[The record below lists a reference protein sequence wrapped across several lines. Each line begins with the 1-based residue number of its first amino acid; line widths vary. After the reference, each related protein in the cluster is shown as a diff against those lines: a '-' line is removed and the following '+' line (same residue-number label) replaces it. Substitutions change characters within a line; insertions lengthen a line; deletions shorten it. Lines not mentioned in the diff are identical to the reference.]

1 MVFNRSH
8 RFYSCLSFASVK
20 VGGREICKMFS
31 FFVFAPVFGFH
42 CLAFIELVSWSLYLV
57 SNGTIHNFA
66 AYRWYTT
73 TTYDIILPFYQQI
86 AKPKDMALKLLR
98 CVRWTCEIE
107 IPADDTVNGLNPGV
121 TCSTVV

>member
-1 MVFNRSH
+1 MVSNRSH

-57 SNGTIHNFA
+57 SNVRYTILQL
-66 AYRWYTT
+66 T
-73 TTYDIILPFYQQI
+73 DGIQ
-86 AKPKDMALKLLR
+86 LLLM
-98 CVRWTCEIE
+98 I
-107 IPADDTVNGLNPGV
+107 
-121 TCSTVV
+121 

>member
-1 MVFNRSH
+1 MVSNRSH

-31 FFVFAPVFGFH
+31 FFVF
-42 CLAFIELVSWSLYLV
+42 
-57 SNGTIHNFA
+57 
-66 AYRWYTT
+66 
-73 TTYDIILPFYQQI
+73 FYQQI

-98 CVRWTCEIE
+98 CVRWTCEIQ
-107 IPADDTVNGLNPGV
+107 IAPDDTVNGLNPGV